1 MLFGGRR
8 HEVRGRED
16 EQGTMLLGITP
27 DALVPQDHP
36 IRRIRAITDRALKEM
51 NPVLNTMYAGIGRP
65 SVAPE
70 RLLKASI
77 LMALY
82 SIRSERQFCERLQYD
97 LLFKW
102 FLNMNIATPAFDH
115 ASFSKNRER
124 LIHHRI
130 AEQFFAAVMA
140 EATQARL
147 ISDDHFTVDGTLLQ
161 AWASLKSV
169 KPRDDDQA
177 SPPAGGA
184 KNLEV
189 DFHGQR
195 RTNETHVSST
205 DPEARIARKGRG
217 QEARLCFGGHVL
229 MENRNGLVVDVL
241 VTQASGT
248 AERDAT
254 LLMLDRRPG
263 PRKRVTLGADKGYD
277 TRAFVEALRER
288 GVTPHV
294 AQHTNRRRSAVDG
307 RTTQHEGY
315 RLSQRVRKRVEE
327 IFGWIKTVGG
337 GRKLRYI
344 GTTKN
349 QLWATLT
356 AATYNLVRMANLT
369 PQTP

>member
-1 MLFGGRR
+1 M
-8 HEVRGRED
+8 RGQED
-16 EQGTMLLGITP
+16 EQGEMLLGITP
-27 DALVPQDHP
+27 DALVPRDHP
-36 IRRIRAITDRALKEM
+36 IRKVREITDRALQEM
-51 NPVLNTMYAGIGRP
+51 SPVLATMYSGLGRP

-124 LIHHRI
+124 LIKHHV
-130 AEQFFAAVMA
+130 AEHFFAAVVE
-140 EATQARL
+140 EATKAKL

-177 SPPAGGA
+177 PPSTGS
-184 KNLEV
+184 KNADV

-195 RTNETHVSST
+195 RTNETHRSTT

-241 VTQASGT
+241 VTQVSGT

-254 LLMLDRRPG
+254 LVMLDRRKG
-263 PRKRVTLGADKGYD
+263 ARKRVTLGADKGYD
-277 TRAFVEALRER
+277 TRAFIDELRQR

-294 AQHTNRRRSAVDG
+294 AQHTTKRRSAIDG

-327 IFGWIKTVGG
+327 IFGWMKTVGG

-356 AATYNLVRMANLT
+356 AATYNLVRMANLAHS
-369 PQTP
+369 PA

>member
-1 MLFGGRR
+1 
-8 HEVRGRED
+8 
-16 EQGTMLLGITP
+16 MLLGITP
-27 DALVPQDHP
+27 DELVPQDHP
-36 IRRIRAITDRALKEM
+36 IRRIRAITDLALKEM
-51 NPVLNTMYAGIGRP
+51 SPVLSTMYSRIGRR

-115 ASFSKNRER
+115 ATFSKNRGR
-124 LIHHRI
+124 LIEHAV
-130 AEQFFAAVMA
+130 AEQFFAAVLGQ
-140 EATQARL
+140 ATRAKL

-169 KPRDDDQA
+169 KPRDGDQ
-177 SPPAGGA
+177 SPPTAGG
-184 KNLEV
+184 KNVDV

-195 RTNETHVSST
+195 RTNETHVSTT

-217 QEARLCFGGHVL
+217 QEAKLCFGGHVL
-229 MENRNGLVVDVL
+229 MENRNGLALDVL

-254 LLMLDRRPG
+254 LVMLDRRKG

-277 TRAFVEALRER
+277 TRAFIEELRQRE
-288 GVTPHV
+288 VTPHV
-294 AQHTNRRRSAVDG
+294 AQHTTRRRSAIDG

-344 GTTKN
+344 GTQKN
-349 QLWATLT
+349 QLWATIT
-356 AATYNLVRMANLT
+356 AATYNLVRMANLNAI
-369 PQTP
+369 PV

>member
-1 MLFGGRR
+1 M
-8 HEVRGRED
+8 RGREE
-16 EQGTMLLGITP
+16 EQGNMLLGITP
-27 DALVPQDHP
+27 DALVPVDHP
-36 IRRIRAITDRALKEM
+36 IRRIREIADRALKEM
-51 NPVLNTMYAGIGRP
+51 SPALNTMYSGIGRR

-124 LIHHRI
+124 LISHRI
-130 AEQFFAAVMA
+130 AEQFFAAVMD
-140 EATQARL
+140 EATKAKL
-147 ISDDHFTVDGTLLQ
+147 TSDDHFTVDGTLLQ

-169 KPRDDDQA
+169 KPRDDDQ
-177 SPPAGGA
+177 PPPSAGGR
-184 KNLEV
+184 NPEV

-195 RTNETHVSST
+195 RTNETHRST
-205 DPEARIARKGRG
+205 TDAEARIARKGRG
-217 QEARLCFGGHVL
+217 QEAKLCFGGHVL

-241 VTQASGT
+241 VTQATGT
-248 AERDAT
+248 AERDAA
-254 LLMLDRRPG
+254 LVMLDRRKG
-263 PRKRVTLGADKGYD
+263 ARKRVTLGADKGYD

-288 GVTPHV
+288 EVTPHV
-294 AQHTNRRRSAVDG
+294 AQHTNRRRSAIDG

-327 IFGWIKTVGG
+327 IFGWVKTVGG

-344 GTTKN
+344 GTARN

-356 AATYNLVRMANLT
+356 ATAYNLVRMANLSAQ
-369 PQTP
+369 PA

>member
-1 MLFGGRR
+1 M
-8 HEVRGRED
+8 RGREE
-16 EQGTMLLGITP
+16 EQGAMLLGVTP
-27 DALVPQDHP
+27 DALVPGDHP
-36 IRRIRAITDRALKEM
+36 IRRIRAITDQALKGMGPE
-51 NPVLNTMYAGIGRP
+51 LDKMYSDLGRP

-124 LIHHRI
+124 LIKHGI
-130 AEQFFAAVMA
+130 AEQFFASVMA
-140 EATQARL
+140 EAAKAKL

-169 KPRDDDQA
+169 KPRDDNQ
-177 SPPAGGA
+177 PPPTGGG
-184 KNLEV
+184 KNMDV

-195 RTNETHVSST
+195 RTNETHVSTT

-229 MENRNGLVVDVL
+229 MENRNGLVLDVL
-241 VTQASGT
+241 VTQANGT
-248 AERDAT
+248 AERDAA
-254 LLMLDRRPG
+254 LAMLDRRSG

-277 TRAFVEALRER
+277 THAFIEELRQR

-294 AQHTNRRRSAVDG
+294 AQHTTRRRSAIDG

-327 IFGWIKTVGG
+327 IFGWVKTVGG

-344 GTTKN
+344 GTAKN

-356 AATYNLVRMANLT
+356 AATYNLVRMANLA

>member
-1 MLFGGRR
+1 M
-8 HEVRGRED
+8 RGRED
-16 EQGTMLLGITP
+16 EQGAMLLSITP
-27 DALVPQDHP
+27 DELVPRNHP
-36 IRRIRAITDRALKEM
+36 IRRVRAITDEALKALS
-51 NPVLNTMYAGIGRP
+51 PAFAGMYSDIGRP
-65 SVAPE
+65 SIAPE

-124 LIHHRI
+124 LVKHKV
-130 AEQFFAAVMA
+130 AEQFFAAVVA
-140 EATQARL
+140 EATKAKL
-147 ISDDHFTVDGTLLQ
+147 TSDEHFTVDGTLLQ

-169 KPRDDDQA
+169 KPRDDDE
-177 SPPAGGA
+177 PPPTGR
-184 KNLEV
+184 KNVDV

-195 RTNETHVSST
+195 RTNETHRSTT

-217 QEARLCFGGHVL
+217 QEARLFFGGHVL

-241 VTQASGT
+241 VTQATGT

-254 LLMLDRRPG
+254 LLMLDRRRG
-263 PRKRVTLGADKGYD
+263 ARKRVTLGADKGYD
-277 TRAFVEALRER
+277 TRAFIQALRER

-294 AQHTNRRRSAVDG
+294 AQHTTKRRSAIDG

-327 IFGWIKTVGG
+327 IFGWMKTVGG

-356 AATYNLVRMANLT
+356 ATAYNLVRMANLYAA
-369 PQTP
+369 PA

>member
-1 MLFGGRR
+1 MRG
-8 HEVRGRED
+8 HEE
-16 EQGTMLLGITP
+16 EQGEILLGITP
-27 DALVPQDHP
+27 DALVPKDHP
-36 IRRIRAITDRALKEM
+36 IRRVREITDRALKEIS
-51 NPVLNTMYAGIGRP
+51 PVLNTMYSGIGRP

-124 LIHHRI
+124 LIKHQI
-130 AEQFFAAVMA
+130 AEQFFAAVVE
-140 EATQARL
+140 EAMRAKLT
-147 ISDDHFTVDGTLLQ
+147 SDDHFTVDGTLLQ

-169 KPRDDDQA
+169 KPRDEDQ
-177 SPPAGGA
+177 PPPGVGG
-184 KNLEV
+184 KNADV

-195 RTNETHVSST
+195 RTNETHRSTT

-217 QEARLCFGGHVL
+217 QEAKLCFSGHVL
-229 MENRNGLVVDVL
+229 MENRNGLVLDVL
-241 VTQASGT
+241 VSQANGT
-248 AERDAT
+248 AERDAA
-254 LLMLDRRPG
+254 LLMLDRRRG

-277 TRAFVEALRER
+277 TRSFVEALRER
-288 GVTPHV
+288 EVTPHV

-327 IFGWIKTVGG
+327 VFGWIKTVGG

-356 AATYNLVRMANLT
+356 ATAYNLVRLANLNA
-369 PQTP
+369 QTA

>member
-1 MLFGGRR
+1 M
-8 HEVRGRED
+8 RGREE
-16 EQGTMLLGITP
+16 EQAQVMLGITP
-27 DALVPQDHP
+27 DTLVPQDHP

-51 NPVLNTMYAGIGRP
+51 SPVLGTMYSGVGRP
-65 SVAPE
+65 SIAPE

-102 FLNMNIATPAFDH
+102 FLNMNIASPAFDH

-124 LIHHRI
+124 LLKHHI
-130 AEQFFAAVMA
+130 AEQFFAAVVE
-140 EATQARL
+140 EATRAKL

-169 KPRDDDQA
+169 KPRDDDQ
-177 SPPAGGA
+177 PPPPTGGRNA
-184 KNLEV
+184 DV

-195 RTNETHVSST
+195 RTNETHHSTT

-217 QEARLCFGGHVL
+217 QEARLCFGGHIL
-229 MENRNGLVVDVL
+229 MENRNGLVLDVL

-248 AERDAT
+248 AERDAA
-254 LLMLDRRPG
+254 LVMLDRRRG
-263 PRKRVTLGADKGYD
+263 PRRRVTLGADKGYD
-277 TRAFVEALRER
+277 TRSFVEELRQRE
-288 GVTPHV
+288 VTPHV
-294 AQHTNRRRSAVDG
+294 AQHTTRRKSAIDG

-327 IFGWIKTVGG
+327 VFGWMKTVGG

-344 GTTKN
+344 GTQKN
-349 QLWATLT
+349 QLWATLA
-356 AATYNLVRMANLT
+356 AATYNLVRLANLAIK
-369 PQTP
+369 PV

>member
-1 MLFGGRR
+1 M
-8 HEVRGRED
+8 RGRED
-16 EQGTMLLGITP
+16 EQGTMLLSITP
-27 DALVPQDHP
+27 DELVPQDHP
-36 IRRIRAITDRALKEM
+36 IRRIRAITDRALKELS
-51 NPVLNTMYAGIGRP
+51 PVLNTMYSGIGRP

-124 LIHHRI
+124 LIRHEV
-130 AEQFFAAVMA
+130 AEQFFAAVVD
-140 EATQARL
+140 EATKAKL
-147 ISDDHFTVDGTLLQ
+147 ISEDHFTVDGTLLQ

-169 KPRDDDQA
+169 KPRDDDQ
-177 SPPAGGA
+177 SPPPGG
-184 KNLEV
+184 KNADI
-189 DFHGQR
+189 DFQGQR
-195 RTNETHVSST
+195 RTNETHRSTT

-229 MENRNGLVVDVL
+229 MENRNGLVLDVL

-254 LLMLDRRPG
+254 LVMLDRRKG
-263 PRKRVTLGADKGYD
+263 PRKRVTLGADRGYD
-277 TRAFVEALRER
+277 TRAFIEDLRQRE
-288 GVTPHV
+288 VTPHV
-294 AQHTNRRRSAVDG
+294 AQHTTRRRSAIDG

-327 IFGWIKTVGG
+327 IFGWMKTVGG

-344 GTTKN
+344 GTEKN

-356 AATYNLVRMANLT
+356 AATYNLVRMAKLT
-369 PQTP
+369 IGTA

>member
-1 MLFGGRR
+1 M
-8 HEVRGRED
+8 RGREE
-16 EQGTMLLGITP
+16 EQGEILLGITP
-27 DALVPQDHP
+27 DALVPKDHP
-36 IRRIRAITDRALKEM
+36 IRRVREITDRALKEM
-51 NPVLNTMYAGIGRP
+51 SPVLNTMYSGIGRP

-124 LIHHRI
+124 LIQHRV
-130 AEQFFAAVMA
+130 AEQFFAAVMD
-140 EATQARL
+140 EATKAKL
-147 ISDDHFTVDGTLLQ
+147 TSDDHFTVDGTLLQ

-169 KPRDDDQA
+169 KPRDDDEL
-177 SPPAGGA
+177 PPSAGGRNA
-184 KNLEV
+184 DV

-195 RTNETHVSST
+195 RTNETHRSTT

-217 QEARLCFGGHVL
+217 QEAKLCFSGHVL
-229 MENRNGLVVDVL
+229 MENRNGLVLDVL
-241 VTQASGT
+241 VSQANGT
-248 AERDAT
+248 AEREAA
-254 LLMLDRRPG
+254 LLMLDRRRG

-288 GVTPHV
+288 EVTPHV

-327 IFGWIKTVGG
+327 VFGWMKTVGG

-344 GTTKN
+344 GTVKN

-356 AATYNLVRMANLT
+356 ATAYNLVRMANLS
-369 PQTP
+369 PQAA